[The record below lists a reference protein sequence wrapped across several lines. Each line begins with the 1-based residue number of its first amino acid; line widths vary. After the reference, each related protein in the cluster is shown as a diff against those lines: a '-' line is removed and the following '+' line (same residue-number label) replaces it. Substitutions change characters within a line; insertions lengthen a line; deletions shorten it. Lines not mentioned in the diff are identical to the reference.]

1 MSGWKARSQ
10 AHNSQWMLRG
20 SRFEERKDEMKVKG
34 GLKTKSEPP
43 RGLKVFW
50 MEKDRDHMRQGLP
63 TDVNKL

>member
-1 MSGWKARSQ
+1 
-10 AHNSQWMLRG
+10 MLRG